1 MALFKIF
8 NNIDSKNTTLP
19 NTYTK
24 GYMYYDAT
32 DSIFYIDI
40 AGEGGET
47 GVRQKI
53 NAWGAEKTLKDSL
66 NQ

>member
-1 MALFKIF
+1 MALFKMF

-24 GYMYYDAT
+24 GYMYYDVK

-40 AGEGGET
+40 DGTGGTT
-47 GVRQKI
+47 GTRQKI
-53 NAWGAEKTLKDSL
+53 NAWGAEKSLKDSL
-66 NQ
+66 N